1 MSRVRRGPPRL
12 PSPVRIF
19 PALLAIFLAEALILY
34 LVPHFL
40 PHPHSLTG
48 ALLIAA
54 LLVLCITPPLW
65 WLLIRPLQSTALVE
79 YSRGATVVAHAVD
92 GIITIDQEGQVE
104 AFNPAAE
111 RIFCYRAEEVI
122 GRPVT
127 LLMPERYREAHQ
139 RGLQRVRSGGESR
152 IIGKTVELTGLRKDG
167 REFPLELSLMTWQA
181 RDRTFYTGIVR
192 DITERKQADQQLC
205 LQSTAM
211 ESAANAIVITD
222 RGGRITWVNSAFTR
236 LTGYTAEEVL
246 GRNPRLLKSG
256 NHDQAFY
263 ENLWETILSG
273 RVWQQEMTNRRK
285 DGSLITE
292 EQTITPVRDERG
304 EITHFVSIHHDIT
317 DRMRSEAEL
326 QGRARQQAAVAT
338 LGQRALAGA
347 GLAALMDEAVVLVA
361 QTLAVEFCK
370 VLELMPGGA
379 ALRLR
384 AGVGW
389 HDGLVGHATVG
400 SGIDSQA
407 GYTLTSREP
416 VIVEDLLT
424 ETRFSGPQVLHDH
437 GVVSGLSVIIPAGER
452 PFGVLGAH
460 STRRR
465 AFTQDDV
472 NFLQAVANVLATAT
486 ERRRMEEAV
495 RVRTQQLEAVRAVT
509 TEITRELN
517 LMALLSLIVRRAAEL
532 VGATSG
538 VIFLWDETAEALL
551 PKAWHGSEEWF
562 DKIPRRPGDG
572 VAGWVAMRR
581 TGLLVNNYQ
590 SSPYALS
597 LARGRTDITAA
608 LGEPLLYQ
616 DRLLGVIGL
625 AHKGADRSF
634 TDQDRE
640 TLVLFAANAAIA
652 IENARLFAATEQRAA
667 ELQTLRSID
676 QAITGRLELSAVLEA
691 VVAGAMELLGTQH
704 TQITLWDE
712 ATQTLRFG
720 AALGTEAE
728 RVRTQRYE
736 LGKGI
741 SGTVAHTRQPMIL
754 DDYQASPYALPEF
767 PGVIATLS
775 VPILFEDRLM
785 GVLHSHTT
793 TPGKRFTGDDHHRLQ
808 TLASQAA
815 IAIENARLYTELRQ
829 SYQDLHQAQGEL
841 VRTEKLRA
849 LGQMAAGIAHDLN
862 NMLAAILGQVEL
874 LRLQV
879 PEPVVQQALALLTT
893 ATTDGAE
900 VVRRLQ
906 GFGRQEPL
914 VPCDLPTLVAEAVDL
929 TRPRWKDDPQRQ
941 GHVITVQTVL
951 QSLPPILGNP
961 AELREALL
969 NLILNA
975 VDAMPQGGT
984 LTLAGQ
990 VTPAGVEI
998 AVTDTGVG
1006 MSEVIRQ
1013 RIFDPFFTTKA
1024 EKGTGL
1030 GLSMVYGILERHGG
1044 HISVDST
1051 PGKGSTF
1058 TLRFPPAPGTLPPPA
1073 VPPHLGPPRRLLLID
1088 DDPLVRQT
1096 LARLLRTAG
1105 HTVLEA
1111 AGGPAGLACLAAE
1124 PVDLV
1129 LTDLGM
1135 PDMNGIEVARA
1146 VKTQAPHLPVLLLT
1160 GWGDQGAPEVIRTG
1174 LVNRVLGKPFRLQ
1187 EVLDTIAEHCGTKP
1201 ATPGIEPK
1209 KGE

>member
-1 MSRVRRGPPRL
+1 MSHVRRGPPGL

-34 LVPHFL
+34 LVPHFM

-48 ALLIAA
+48 AVLVAA
-54 LLVLCITPPLW
+54 LLILCITPPLW
-65 WLLIRPLQSTALVE
+65 WLLIRPLQSSALVE

-92 GIITIDQEGQVE
+92 GIITIDQDGLVE

-111 RIFCYRAEEVI
+111 RIFGYSAEEVI

-127 LLMPERYREAHQ
+127 LLMPERFREAHQ
-139 RGLQRVRSGGESR
+139 RGLQRVGSGGDPR
-152 IIGKTVELTGLRKDG
+152 IIGKTVEMAGLRKDG
-167 REFPLELSLMTWQA
+167 EEFPLELSLGRWQA
-181 RDRTFYTGIVR
+181 GGGTFYTGIIR
-192 DITERKQADQQLC
+192 DMTERKRAEEQLH
-205 LQSTAM
+205 LQSTAL

-222 RGGRITWVNSAFTR
+222 REGRITWVNPAFTR

-246 GRNPRLLKSG
+246 GRNPRVLKSG

-263 ENLWETILSG
+263 QNLWETILSG
-273 RVWQQEMTNRRK
+273 QVWQREMTNRRK
-285 DGSLITE
+285 GGSPITE
-292 EQTITPVRDERG
+292 EQTITPVRDSAG
-304 EITHFVSIHHDIT
+304 DITHFVSIHHDIT
-317 DRMRSEAEL
+317 ERKRAE
-326 QGRARQQAAVAT
+326 QAVRAR
-338 LGQRALAGA
+338 
-347 GLAALMDEAVVLVA
+347 
-361 QTLAVEFCK
+361 
-370 VLELMPGGA
+370 
-379 ALRLR
+379 
-384 AGVGW
+384 
-389 HDGLVGHATVG
+389 
-400 SGIDSQA
+400 
-407 GYTLTSREP
+407 
-416 VIVEDLLT
+416 
-424 ETRFSGPQVLHDH
+424 TR
-437 GVVSGLSVIIPAGER
+437 
-452 PFGVLGAH
+452 
-460 STRRR
+460 
-465 AFTQDDV
+465 
-472 NFLQAVANVLATAT
+472 
-486 ERRRMEEAV
+486 
-495 RVRTQQLEAVRAVT
+495 QLEAVRAVT

-517 LMALLSLIVRRAAEL
+517 LTTLLNLIVRRAAEL

-538 VIFLWDETAEALL
+538 VIYLWDEKAEILI
-551 PKAWHGSEEWF
+551 PSAWHGAVEWF
-562 DKIPRRPGDG
+562 DKSPRRLGEG

-581 TGLLVNNYQ
+581 TGLIANDYRT
-590 SSPYALS
+590 SPYALPVTA
-597 LARGRTDITAA
+597 ARTAIIAA

-625 AHKGADRSF
+625 AHRGADRSF

-652 IENARLFAATEQRAA
+652 IENARLFAATAQRAA

-691 VVAGAMELLGTQH
+691 VVAGAMELVGTQH

-720 AALGTEAE
+720 AAVGTETE
-728 RVRTQRYE
+728 RVRTQPYE

-741 SGTVAHTRQPMIL
+741 NGAVALTRQPMLL
-754 DDYQASPYALPEF
+754 DDYQASSYALPEF
-767 PGVIATLS
+767 PDIVATLT
-775 VPILFEDRLM
+775 VPILFEDRLL
-785 GVLHSHTT
+785 GILHSHTT
-793 TPGKRFTGDDHHRLQ
+793 TPGKRFTADDQHRLQ

-815 IAIENARLYTELRQ
+815 IAIENSRLYTELRE
-829 SYQDLHQAQGEL
+829 SYLTLQQAQGEL

-879 PEPVVQQALALLTT
+879 QEPVVQQALALLTT

-906 GFGRQEPL
+906 GFARQEASSAL
-914 VPCDLPTLVAEAVDL
+914 VPCDLAALVAEAVDL

-941 GHVITVQTVL
+941 GHVITVQNAL
-951 QSLPPILGNP
+951 LSLPPILGNP

-984 LTLAGQ
+984 LTLSGQ
-990 VTPAGVEI
+990 VTLAGVEL
-998 AVTDTGVG
+998 AMTDTGVG
-1006 MSEVIRQ
+1006 MPPEICQ

-1024 EKGTGL
+1024 EQGTGL

-1044 HISVDST
+1044 HINVHST
-1051 PGKGSTF
+1051 PGKGTTF
-1058 TLRFPPAPGTLPPPA
+1058 TLRFPAAPGTLPPLA
-1073 VPPHLGPPRRLLLID
+1073 AAPHLGLPQRLLLID

-1096 LARLLRTAG
+1096 LARLLQTAG

-1111 AGGPAGLACLAAE
+1111 AGGPAGLACLEAE
-1124 PVDLV
+1124 AVDLV

-1135 PDMNGIEVARA
+1135 PDMNGMEVARA
-1146 VKTQAPHLPVLLLT
+1146 VKAQAPHLPVLLLT
-1160 GWGDQGAPEVIRTG
+1160 GWGDEGASEVVQAG
-1174 LVNRVLGKPFRLQ
+1174 LVDRVLGKPFRLQ
-1187 EVLDTIAEHCGTKP
+1187 EVLDVIAKLGGKKP
-1201 ATPGIEPK
+1201 PAPGAEPTPEG
-1209 KGE
+1209 